1 MDGSANTLQ
10 FRVRDQGP
18 NLLVILRLILGPLAG
33 ACLFAHG
40 RPSLAVWAL
49 VLYTLGWIT
58 DAIDGPWAR
67 RSNCVT
73 VFGRALDS
81 VADKTLTL
89 GFLVGLV
96 AAGRL
101 PEWALAFL
109 VFREMVLTGLRT
121 IHLPS
126 GQACPIHRV
135 WGRVREILSKIVLSL
150 VGLEICLTGFGLDE
164 SVSRPWRTA
173 NTWLFYAVVAVSL
186 GTLLNY
192 LRSDLGRIK
201 EAMATPER
209 PGPAAPRAGGRS
221 PGPGL

>member
-1 MDGSANTLQ
+1 
-10 FRVRDQGP
+10 
-18 NLLVILRLILGPLAG
+18 
-33 ACLFAHG
+33 
-40 RPSLAVWAL
+40 
-49 VLYTLGWIT
+49 
-58 DAIDGPWAR
+58 
-67 RSNCVT
+67 
-73 VFGRALDS
+73 
-81 VADKTLTL
+81 
-89 GFLVGLV
+89 
-96 AAGRL
+96 
-101 PEWALAFL
+101 